1 MFKYTTAIRKI
12 RELTKRKKVI
22 QGGTS
27 ASKTYG
33 VLAILIDRCAKMG
46 GLEVS
51 VISESIPHLRRG
63 AIKDFAKIMRWTNRW
78 VDSRWN
84 RTLLTYTFANG
95 SFIEFFSVEEE
106 GKVRGARRNIL
117 YVNEANNIDF
127 DVYHQLAIRTSHDIY
142 LDFNPTSEFW
152 AHTEVLKEQDS
163 ELLILTYLDNEA
175 LPNNVLDDIANAK
188 EKAENGSK
196 YWQNWCRVYVDGKIG
211 ILQGAVFENW
221 EVVDELP
228 KDAKLIGG
236 GIDFGYVN
244 PAAAV
249 LAYQFD
255 GAYYFDEL
263 IFETKLS
270 NSDMA
275 EIIIANGFD
284 RELWYADSAE
294 PKSIAEIR
302 KLGVNIH
309 PCDGKTDLINY
320 AVKIINSKPFY
331 VTKKS
336 INIIRELHSYIWDMD
351 SKGQP
356 TGKPRKKDDHA
367 MNALCYFVATEGKY
381 SGVYR

>member
-1 MFKYTTAIRKI
+1 MFQRTTAVDKI
-12 RELTKRKKVI
+12 LALTKRKKVI

-33 VLAILIDRCAKMG
+33 VLAILIDRCAKIG

-63 AIKDFAKIMRWTNRW
+63 AIKDCAKIMLCTNRW

-84 RTLLTYTFANG
+84 RTLLTYNFANG

-142 LDFNPTSEFW
+142 LDFNPTGEFW

-163 ELLILTYLDNEA
+163 ELLVLTYLDNEA
-175 LPNNVLDDIANAK
+175 LPNNVLDDIATAK

-228 KDAKLIGG
+228 KDAKLLGG
-236 GIDFGYVN
+236 GIDFGWRV
-244 PAAAV
+244 PSACV
-249 LAYQFD
+249 LVYELN
-255 GAYYFDEL
+255 GEYIFDEL
-263 IFETKLS
+263 IYEPKLFPE
-270 NSDMA
+270 DMA
-275 EIIIANGFD
+275 EMIIANGFD
-284 RELWYADSAE
+284 NETWFADNAE
-294 PKSIAEIR
+294 PKSIARMR
-302 KLGVNIH
+302 KSGVRVH
-309 PCDGKTDLINY
+309 KCDGKTDLINY
-320 AVKIINSKPFY
+320 AIGLINRKPFY

-367 MNALCYFVATEGKY
+367 MNALCYFVATDGKY
-381 SGVYR
+381 DGVYR